1 MAQLTYKKLTAED
14 VPAYLDLLKK
24 MAKFEE
30 LEDIF
35 VCTEEML
42 QKYIVEEE
50 KQEVYL
56 ILEDG
61 TNVGFT
67 CFYCA
72 SPVSIWTICLS
83 CRSTGAKATAS

>member
-42 QKYIVEEE
+42 QKYIVEELPV
-50 KQEVYL
+50 QARSLSGRSVYP
-56 ILEDG
+56 
-61 TNVGFT
+61 
-67 CFYCA
+67 A
-72 SPVSIWTICLS
+72 
-83 CRSTGAKATAS
+83 GAPGQRLRQADPGLAGSYRGHPRLRPL